1 MEDEERPAEKLD
13 GGEEGDAASE
23 MRKIM
28 NYPLV
33 KVLFLFL
40 FYISI
45 FKKLLIFHNFN
56 SFYIIIKNIYS
67 FFIKM

>member
-33 KVLFLFL
+33 KVLFLVL
-40 FYISI
+40 FYICV

-56 SFYIIIKNIYS
+56 LF
-67 FFIKM
+67 